1 MRRIAT
7 AAIALCLMGGTAA
20 QADPGHDNNGGHDS
34 GSHNNSGHNDGGHNN
49 GGQPHLTPHIFEGGP
64 PNVQHGAP
72 QVFEHNVRG
81 GPPNP
86 QQNNVPQVYERH
98 YEGVRHDQGPQVYEH
113 RDQGVPQGREFHN
126 FGAPGF
132 HPGGERPR
140 YNPEFFPRIF
150 HPQERFEWRGGHWRG
165 PPGWYYR
172 TWYYGQ
178 ILPWGWFDEG
188 YWISDYWFYDLP
200 VPPYGYE
207 WVRNGPD
214 ALLVDLRSGMIV
226 EVVPGIFY

>member
-1 MRRIAT
+1 MAARRTRSKTTLRRSTSVTTRVCGTTRGRRSTNIAIKVFRK
-7 AAIALCLMGGTAA
+7 AA
-20 QADPGHDNNGGHDS
+20 S
-34 GSHNNSGHNDGGHNN
+34 SS
-49 GGQPHLTPHIFEGGP
+49 
-64 PNVQHGAP
+64 
-72 QVFEHNVRG
+72 
-81 GPPNP
+81 
-86 QQNNVPQVYERH
+86 
-98 YEGVRHDQGPQVYEH
+98 
-113 RDQGVPQGREFHN
+113 N